1 MRFTLLLLFA
11 SGLLAQDPADLSAG
25 AGMFRSHCA
34 QCHGSKGQGGAG
46 PNLTTGVFFRGS
58 SDQDLF
64 NNITNGIPGTAMPG
78 VFFDTRQVWQIVAY
92 VRSLRRTTGAAAS
105 GNPRR
110 GAELFREQGCGGC
123 HLVRGEGGVRGPNL
137 STIGSE
143 RSVEYLRESILD
155 PNAKVPPE
163 YWTAQITLNDGASY
177 AGRVMNQDTYIVQL
191 LDFSKGLVS
200 LPRSSFRSFEI
211 QKTSTM
217 PAYKGNEVD
226 HLVSYLASLKHRE
239 GGAE

>member
-1 MRFTLLLLFA
+1 MRLTLLLLLA
-11 SGLLAQDPADLSAG
+11 SGLPAQETAELAAG
-25 AGMFRSHCA
+25 ARMFRSHCA

-46 PNLTTGVFFRGS
+46 PNLTTGRFFHGS

-92 VRSLRRTTGAAAS
+92 VRSLRQHGVATVS

-123 HLVRGEGGVRGPNL
+123 HLVRGEGGVKGPDL

-143 RSVEYLRESILD
+143 RSPDYLRESILD
-155 PNAKVPPE
+155 PNAKVSPE
-163 YWTAQITLNDGASY
+163 YWTAQITLNDGASHT
-177 AGRVMNQDTYIVQL
+177 GFMMNQDTYAVQL

-211 QKTSTM
+211 QKTSAM
-217 PAYKGNEVD
+217 PAYKGNEVED
-226 HLVSYLASLKHRE
+226 LVSYLASLKRQE
-239 GGAE
+239 EAAE